1 MYMYIYI
8 YYNYI
13 IIVINLD
20 VSSLRRR
27 SLPHRKCLAAALL
40 QSLALSLHGRLQHRA
55 GQHIWHI
62 YHLARN
68 VWKFG
73 VQLVQQR
80 PVTPQRRCHAD
91 GIRSVLLDSSFI
103 SKVGKTVT
111 KCDKTGWWCQVGI
124 IANSCHIQD
133 VSSIYSQCLCIF
145 RHGCLDI
152 ESFEAAQPVG
162 RDFAGGRNKQK
173 PVHVHTWQQLAAKN

>member
-1 MYMYIYI
+1 MYICLYIYI

-27 SLPHRKCLAAALL
+27 SLPRKCLAAALL
-40 QSLALSLHGRLQHRA
+40 LSLALSLHGRLQHRA

-73 VQLVQQR
+73 AR
-80 PVTPQRRCHAD
+80 PKGD
-91 GIRSVLLDSSFI
+91 EM
-103 SKVGKTVT
+103 
-111 KCDKTGWWCQVGI
+111 
-124 IANSCHIQD
+124 SC
-133 VSSIYSQCLCIF
+133 
-145 RHGCLDI
+145 
-152 ESFEAAQPVG
+152 
-162 RDFAGGRNKQK
+162 N
-173 PVHVHTWQQLAAKN
+173 